1 MKPGI
6 PSKIA
11 WWQRAAIAGGL
22 VLTVVACGS
31 GGTSSAPSSPSPA
44 AAASPTNSVL
54 CASAAALHASLTKL
68 THVKVGKGTVD
79 EIKADLTDVQA
90 KLTAFVTD
98 ARGQWQAQTSALK
111 SALAKLQTA
120 VKNLTAS
127 PSTSAL
133 AGVATALG
141 GVTAAGQ
148 SLLAAVDT
156 RCPSASPAPSG

>member
-1 MKPGI
+1 VAGDDRSP
-6 PSKIA
+6 
-11 WWQRAAIAGGL
+11 QRGLHAI
-22 VLTVVACGS
+22 
-31 GGTSSAPSSPSPA
+31 
-44 AAASPTNSVL
+44 
-54 CASAAALHASLTKL
+54 ASLTKL

-90 KLTAFVTD
+90 KLTAFATD